1 MFESR
6 STSVLEAEKS
16 APFPPHNLEAEHTN
30 ADPERNI
37 TGWRWFAVCVAV
49 FSANILYGLDTTIAA
64 DIQGPIAA
72 SFDSVDQ
79 LGWLGIGFTLG
90 STACILPLGKAFGI
104 FDAKWLFLGC
114 TTMFAAGSA
123 LCGAAPNMNAMIIGR
138 VWAGAGGAGMYLG
151 NLNLLTMMTR
161 PKEQPLY
168 MGLVGLVYG
177 TGCILGPI
185 VGGTLSDSAATW
197 RWAFYLNLLIFA
209 LMSPIY
215 IFMLPSLPQQVGTTF
230 NQKLKRLDWLGIVLN
245 MAAYLTFVMIFTF
258 AGSQWAWDDHR
269 IVALFVVFGIC
280 LIAFCVTQYFATFTT
295 KEDRLF
301 PCRFV
306 TDKHLL
312 LLYICMACGGASLF
326 VAVYYLPLYFQY
338 VHGENGTMS
347 AVRLLP
353 FVCFYI
359 ASILLVGYLMPR
371 TGYYMVW
378 YLVSG
383 IFITVG
389 AALMYTVHAETP
401 VSNIYGYS
409 VILGLGMATSQSG
422 YSVGA
427 ESVAAEDGAE
437 VIQFMNISQGQ
448 AQLLGLVIASSI
460 FQSLTFRGLKK
471 LLSESNFTDA
481 DIRAAVAGAQ
491 SKVLGKVSPEL
502 RAKGLEVIVKS
513 INDAY
518 ILAIAAGALYVIC
531 SLFLKPQKSVR
542 P

>member
-1 MFESR
+1 MR
-6 STSVLEAEKS
+6 ACIWGIGVPL
-16 APFPPHNLEAEHTN
+16 
-30 ADPERNI
+30 
-37 TGWRWFAVCVAV
+37 
-49 FSANILYGLDTTIAA
+49 TTHA
-64 DIQGPIAA
+64 DIYAETIN
-72 SFDSVDQ
+72 S
-79 LGWLGIGFTLG
+79 
-90 STACILPLGKAFGI
+90 
-104 FDAKWLFLGC
+104 
-114 TTMFAAGSA
+114 
-123 LCGAAPNMNAMIIGR
+123 
-138 VWAGAGGAGMYLG
+138 

-197 RWAFYLNLLIFA
+197 RWVSEAKSSMKYEIRKKTEIFKAFYLNLLIFA

-230 NQKLKRLDWLGIVLN
+230 KQKLKRLDWLGIVLN
-245 MAAYLTFVMIFTF
+245 MATYLTFVMIFTF

-359 ASILLVGYLMPR
+359 ASILLVGYLMPK

-502 RAKGLEVIVKS
+502 RAKALEVIVKS